1 LDSEASLLTGI
12 AMTQIGRYD
21 IVRKTGI
28 YGLSAVYE
36 AFDRKMQRPVT
47 LRIAEHRPADPEG
60 FDEQARE
67 AIRCDAKQLAQLD
80 HPNIVKV
87 LSCEELEGNPVLVME
102 QFESRSLSAL
112 MADGSALPA
121 EQVLEIL
128 KSAAAGLDHAHAKG
142 LIYRNLSPA
151 SLLVNEE
158 GLLKISG
165 FDSAGP
171 GRMSAEP
178 SDDDLDLLFD
188 SIPYIAPEVLRGDP
202 PDPRADQFS
211 LAAVGL
217 HALSGA
223 APVAAAAP
231 VARMRQILFEQ
242 IPVRERL
249 GGERAPALGAV
260 FERALSKS
268 PAARY
273 SSCSEFAS
281 AMGAALTGRAASLT
295 RVAVLPVAPEAGQV
309 KEATA
314 HPVFE
319 FSDLLTQ
326 AEPRSLTP
334 WVVATAAIVILAV
347 ISAFFLLRSP
357 ARPSKAVGTAPLATP
372 TPAGKEAP
380 LVVLPAPAPRP
391 SNPTASAS
399 KTVQQRP
406 AKAPRKKKEVIEKAE
421 PEPTEPIAPE
431 KPGKVFVK
439 LPGQQ

>member
-1 LDSEASLLTGI
+1 
-12 AMTQIGRYD
+12 MTQIGRYD

-28 YGLSAVYE
+28 YGPSAVYE
-36 AFDRKMQRPVT
+36 AFDTKMQRPVT
-47 LRIAEHRPADPEG
+47 LRLAEHRPADPDG
-60 FDEQARE
+60 FNEQAQE
-67 AIRCDAKQLAQLD
+67 AIRSDAKQLAQLD

-87 LSCEELEGNPVLVME
+87 LSFEEVEGTPVLVME

-112 MADGSALPA
+112 LADGSALPP
-121 EQVLEIL
+121 EQVLDIL

-142 LIYRNLSPA
+142 LTHRNLSPA
-151 SLLVNEE
+151 SLLLDGE

-171 GRMSAEP
+171 ERLSAEP

-188 SIPYIAPEVLRGDP
+188 SIPYIAPEVLGGDP

-223 APVAAAAP
+223 APVAAASP
-231 VARMRQILFEQ
+231 VAQMRQILFEQ

-249 GGERAPALGAV
+249 GGERSPALGAV

-295 RVAVLPVAPEAGQV
+295 RVAILPVVPEAGPA
-309 KEATA
+309 KDATA
-314 HPVFE
+314 PSASE
-319 FSDLLTQ
+319 FSDLLMQ

-334 WVVATAAIVILAV
+334 WVVATAAIVILAM
-347 ISAFFLLRSP
+347 ISAFLLLRPP
-357 ARPSKAVGTAPLATP
+357 ARPSRAVGTAPLATP
-372 TPAGKEAP
+372 SPAAQEAP
-380 LVVLPAPAPRP
+380 PVVLPVPGP
-391 SNPTASAS
+391 
-399 KTVQQRP
+399 RP
-406 AKAPRKKKEVIEKAE
+406 AKAPRKKKEVVEKTE
-421 PEPTEPIAPE
+421 PEPTEPVAPE